1 MFEQQH
7 LFYLLIPLVAF
18 LYSSVGHGG
27 ASGYLALMVFFSFPI
42 DIMKQT
48 ALTLNLFVAGIAFY
62 QYYKAGYFNKSL
74 FYYFTISSVPSAFIG
89 GYWSS
94 NPWFY
99 KKILGGILFFAVLR
113 LLYKKDVEDL
123 KTKKIP
129 IPIALIIGMTI
140 GYFSGLIGIGGGI
153 ILTPIILFFRW
164 GKMKEAAGV
173 SALFIWVNSL
183 SGLSGQIISGVNLNT
198 NTFFLVGLAF
208 LGGIVGSYYGSHR
221 WKTRRLE
228 YFLALVLTLAGIKL
242 ILF

>member
-1 MFEQQH
+1 M
-7 LFYLLIPLVAF
+7 
-18 LYSSVGHGG
+18 
-27 ASGYLALMVFFSFPI
+27 
-42 DIMKQT
+42 
-48 ALTLNLFVAGIAFY
+48 
-62 QYYKAGYFNKSL
+62 
-74 FYYFTISSVPSAFIG
+74 
-89 GYWSS
+89 
-94 NPWFY
+94 
-99 KKILGGILFFAVLR
+99 R